1 MFYRRKRSA
10 NCEDHFRD
18 ILFHYQ
24 DIQVDFIL
32 MIIKNSSTLYYKL
45 VLQIRPSQ
53 FVKQSGKFKMNGV
66 LHDKTNIQE
75 GIFLSFRLN

>member
-32 MIIKNSSTLYYKL
+32 MIIKNSSALYYKL
-45 VLQIRPSQ
+45 S
-53 FVKQSGKFKMNGV
+53 FKLGP
-66 LHDKTNIQE
+66 
-75 GIFLSFRLN
+75 LSLSNRVENSK